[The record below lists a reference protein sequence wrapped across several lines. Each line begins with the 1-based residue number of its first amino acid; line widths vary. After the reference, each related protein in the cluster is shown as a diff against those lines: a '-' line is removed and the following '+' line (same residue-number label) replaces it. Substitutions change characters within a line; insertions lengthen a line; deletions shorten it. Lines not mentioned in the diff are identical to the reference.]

1 MNDKLDITLRIADTS
16 MSLKI
21 NRSEEEL
28 LRKVAKEVNTVYDA
42 YRSRFASSSPQEVLA
57 KVTLLFA
64 RGYVSAMEQNQR
76 IDDELSLFESE
87 LDRLLLDNSISEENS
102 HS

>member
-87 LDRLLLDNSISEENS
+87 LDRLLLNNSISEENS

>member
-1 MNDKLDITLRIADTS
+1 MNDKLDITLRIADTA

-28 LRKVAKEVNTVYDA
+28 LRRVAKEVNTVFDA
-42 YRSRFASSSPQEVLA
+42 YRSRFPKSSPQEVLA

-64 RGYVSAMEQNQR
+64 KGYVNAMDQNQH
-76 IDDELSLFESE
+76 IDESLALFEDEL
-87 LDRLLLDNSISEENS
+87 DKLLLEDPMPQNGIS
-102 HS
+102 